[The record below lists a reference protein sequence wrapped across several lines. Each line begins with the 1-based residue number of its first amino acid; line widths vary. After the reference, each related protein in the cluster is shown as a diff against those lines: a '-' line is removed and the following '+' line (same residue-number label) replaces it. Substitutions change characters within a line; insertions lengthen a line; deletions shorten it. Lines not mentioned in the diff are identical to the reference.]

1 MHVLSEHQGVT
12 LGSDMQ
18 PDDDYKVL
26 LLVMTNVFVVIRA
39 AEKYKEDSYS
49 RGQYSTMCLLGWLII
64 TGPRISRGRVYSRAA
79 DFDCEKYVDAMF
91 TSVRSASK

>member
-18 PDDDYKVL
+18 PDGDYRVL
-26 LLVMTNVFVVIRA
+26 LAVMANVFVAIRA
-39 AEKYKEDSYS
+39 ADNIKKTAILADIFHNVPARMANHHRAEDIE
-49 RGQYSTMCLLGWLII
+49 REI
-64 TGPRISRGRVYSRAA
+64 YSRAA
-79 DFDCEKYVDAMF
+79 DFDCERYVDAMF